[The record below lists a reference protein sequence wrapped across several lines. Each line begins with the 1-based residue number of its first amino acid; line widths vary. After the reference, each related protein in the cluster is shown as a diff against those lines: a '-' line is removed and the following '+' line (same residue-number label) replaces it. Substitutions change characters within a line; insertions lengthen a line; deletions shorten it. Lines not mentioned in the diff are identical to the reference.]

1 MPAGDPWQDSA
12 EVPEPPVIEVEPKV
26 QTKLVELVV
35 TARLTVPVNP
45 PKGETAMDEVPVAP
59 ALVLRLVGVTTTV
72 KSCTITVTL
81 VELVVAPLA
90 AFTVTV

>member
-1 MPAGDPWQDSA
+1 LPAGDPWHDNV
-12 EVPEPPVIEVEPKV
+12 EVPEPPVIEVELKV

-35 TARLTVPVNP
+35 TPRLTVAVNP
-45 PKGETAMDEVPVAP
+45 PREETAMDEVPVPP
-59 ALVLRLVGVTTTV
+59 ALVFRLVGVATSV
-72 KSCTITVTL
+72 KSCTVIVTL